1 MAINIDISPANRK
14 KVAQILNELLADEF
28 VLYVKTLNYHW
39 NVVSHHFNDL
49 HKFFESQY
57 EALLEISDSVAERVR
72 SLDEKAF
79 GTMQEFTKNSQLKE
93 RPAGTLTDAHM
104 IKNLLEDHE
113 AIIRSI
119 RVSQQDCMNKYND
132 AGTNNFLLN
141 LIEKHE
147 KMAWMLRASLT
158 K

>member
-1 MAINIDISPANRK
+1 MAIAIDISAANRK
-14 KVAQILNELLADEF
+14 KVAHILNELLADEF
-28 VLYVKTLNYHW
+28 TLYVKTLNYHW
-39 NVVSHHFNDL
+39 NVKSHHFNDL

-57 EALLEISDSVAERVR
+57 ETLLEFSDSVAERVR
-72 SLDEKAF
+72 SLDETAF
-79 GTMQEFTKNSQLKE
+79 GTMHEFLKHGQLKE
-93 RPAGTLTDAHM
+93 KPGAALTDAQM

-119 RVSQQDCMNKYND
+119 RKSQDDCMNKYQD
-132 AGTNNFLLN
+132 ASTNNFLLN

-147 KMAWMLRASLT
+147 KMAWMLRASLV